1 MRTIRF
7 VTNRAFWKIELA
19 IGTSREFE
27 PRANYLASLEVL
39 SYSAP
44 AGVTLQLPCMLYTCA
59 TFGNSLVVRS
69 SRKALLECTLL
80 SFSSHSLTHYP
91 YMIST

>member
-39 SYSAP
+39 SYSALAP
-44 AGVTLQLPCMLYTCA
+44 MTLQLPCMLHTCA
-59 TFGNSLVVRS
+59 TFGESQVASQSRDPIVRPF
-69 SRKALLECTLL
+69 L
-80 SFSSHSLTHYP
+80 SAHS
-91 YMIST
+91 